1 MAAQNKNPATTESN
15 ASNTICSTKGNH
27 LVARL
32 TEIAM
37 WRISNPIHCVVLL
50 LPLLLP
56 GIVRAASDTD
66 QLQTCRD
73 MQGKASNDQALDCYN
88 RAAQTLLDKN
98 TANDKAARPARNHP
112 LAEEWTATD
121 ELIRVYKQNYFLFYS
136 HSSQPNN
143 TPTSPNPNNQVPASY
158 SLDNKEMKF
167 QVSIKGH
174 ILGKKRHSLWFG
186 YTQLSFWQIYD
197 TAHSTPFR
205 ENNYE
210 PELIYSYHPEQPLRT
225 PGMNSSLLNVG
236 IVHQSNGQTLPR
248 SRTWNR
254 VYIQVGLERDF
265 GEYGKL
271 TLLPRWW
278 KRIGSGTSQED
289 DNPDIADYLGY
300 SDLEARYYHD
310 QFLLCAL
317 IKRHSLQLDFAIP
330 SPQILDL
337 QLQNTNLHLQFFD
350 GYGES
355 LIDYNQRHRT
365 IGLGLS
371 MPFE

>member
-1 MAAQNKNPATTESN
+1 LQCSQDKNPKHRQQHDLFQ
-15 ASNTICSTKGNH
+15 KGN
-27 LVARL
+27 LL
-32 TEIAM
+32 IASLAKPAL
-37 WRISNPIHCVVLL
+37 WRMNNAMRCAVFL
-50 LPLLLP
+50 LPLFLP
-56 GIVRAASDTD
+56 DIARAAGDTD
-66 QLQTCRD
+66 QLQTCLD
-73 MQGKASNDQALDCYN
+73 MQGKAGSDQTLDCYN
-88 RAAQTLLDKN
+88 RAAQTLLGK
-98 TANDKAARPARNHP
+98 TSEQTARPARNRP

-143 TPTSPNPNNQVPASY
+143 TPTSTNPDNQVPASY

-174 ILGKKRHSLWFG
+174 LLGKKRHSLWFG

-197 TAHSTPFR
+197 TEHSTPFR

-210 PELIYSYHPEQPLRT
+210 PELIYSYHPEHPLRT
-225 PGMNSSLLNVG
+225 PGMNTSLLNVG

-248 SRTWNR
+248 SRAWNR
-254 VYIQVGLERDF
+254 EYIQVGLERDF
-265 GEYGKL
+265 GEHGKL

-278 KRIGSGTSQED
+278 KRIGSGTPQED
-289 DNPDIADYLGY
+289 DNPDITRYLGY
-300 SDLEARYYHD
+300 GDLEARYYRD
-310 QFLLCAL
+310 QFVLCAL
-317 IKRHSLQLDFAIP
+317 IKRHSLQLDIAIP
-330 SPQILDL
+330 APEILDL
-337 QLQNTNLHLQFFD
+337 QLQNTNLHLQLFD

>member
-1 MAAQNKNPATTESN
+1 MTATLTESAKKHMN
-15 ASNTICSTKGNH
+15 
-27 LVARL
+27 
-32 TEIAM
+32 
-37 WRISNPIHCVVLL
+37 NPMRCIVFL
-50 LPLLLP
+50 LPLFLSCNAL
-56 GIVRAASDTD
+56 AASDTD
-66 QLQTCRD
+66 QLQTCLD
-73 MQGKASNDQALDCYN
+73 MQGKVDSEQTIDCYN
-88 RAAQTLLDKN
+88 RAAQTLLDK
-98 TANDKAARPARNHP
+98 TAANDRATRNRP
-112 LAEEWTATD
+112 LAEEWTASN

-174 ILGKKRHSLWFG
+174 LLGQHRHSLWFG

-210 PELIYSYHPEQPLRT
+210 PELIYSYHPEHPLRT

-236 IVHQSNGQTLPR
+236 IVHQSNGQALPR
-248 SRTWNR
+248 SRSWNR
-254 VYIQVGLERDF
+254 IYIQAGLERDF
-265 GEYGKL
+265 GENGRL

-278 KRIGSGTSQED
+278 KRLGAGTFLED
-289 DNPDIADYLGY
+289 DNPDILHYLGRG
-300 SDLEARYYHD
+300 DLEARYYHE
-310 QFLLCAL
+310 QFILCAL
-317 IKRHSLQLDFAIP
+317 IKRHSLQLDFSIP
-330 SPQILDL
+330 APKILGME
-337 QLQNTNLHLQFFD
+337 LQNTDLHLQLFD

-365 IGLGLS
+365 IGVGLS